1 MADLGIQHTHANHYG
16 SVPAKKPLSTR
27 GRLHLA
33 LNSVLLTA
41 AFAFVAALVFG
52 LIG

>member
-1 MADLGIQHTHANHYG
+1 MANLGISHTHANHYG
-16 SVPAKKPLSTR
+16 SVPAKKPLSMR
-27 GRLHLA
+27 GKLQLGINA
-33 LNSVLLTA
+33 ALLTA